1 MLTISLV
8 LNLKEV
14 AKELLHPNCIIKL
27 NTFILFSFVLPREK
41 ITPSYPSPFLQKKKK
56 QDTSLLLHPV

>member
-14 AKELLHPNCIIKL
+14 AKELH
-27 NTFILFSFVLPREK
+27 ILTYNQAQYFCFV
-41 ITPSYPSPFLQKKKK
+41 FWFFGFAQK
-56 QDTSLLLHPV
+56 